1 MLFLGFLTILY
12 IANAH
17 YAEKK
22 VRQIQSLQKEIKDY
36 SRQYNELNAAI
47 MYESKLSEIG
57 ENVKDMGL
65 RKTARGLKKV
75 VVED

>member
-1 MLFLGFLTILY
+1 
-12 IANAH
+12 
-17 YAEKK
+17 
-22 VRQIQSLQKEIKDY
+22 
-36 SRQYNELNAAI
+36 